1 MVFLGID
8 VGSSSVKGQTIDV
21 NGKQVEFASHDVS
34 SLINRSQ
41 PTWAERDPA
50 ALWLAVCAVLRA
62 MKRLDEVEVLSV
74 AATSGSVLAVNAK
87 MQPLSQILLYSDK
100 RAQAE
105 VDYIREKS
113 ADALAY
119 EPFLPLDASLATPK
133 ILWLKRN
140 VPNFSQV
147 QTVLNETDYIQAKL
161 SGEVCTSPSIAG
173 KAHVDVRSG
182 RYLERVFDDIGIGL
196 VLLPRIQPIGHVVGT
211 VTGSASL
218 ETGIAE
224 GAEVANGL
232 TDATASDLASGVIAE
247 GQVNLSIGTSL
258 VAHAVTPLAR
268 PDHDKRIY
276 YKSYVDGM
284 FVAGGATDAGTLPLT
299 SLSRFLGISVQELDR
314 LAGEVPPGCD
324 GLLAQPQWVGSRI
337 PFRNPRIRGF
347 FVGLTEQN
355 LSPGHLHRS
364 LLEGNAFVAKQVLD
378 IVGRV
383 TGLEA
388 EELRTSG
395 GASSSDI
402 QNQIIADVT
411 SKTVTAVE
419 NAEASLGCA
428 MLALHA
434 AQKNLSFKEIAAL
447 TVAIR
452 KSFQPEQDAHM
463 LYQQA
468 LPKFVSATSALYGNE

>member
-8 VGSSSVKGQTIDV
+8 VGSSSVKAQTIDDK
-21 NGKQVEFASHDVS
+21 GKRVEFASHDVS
-34 SLINRSQ
+34 SLITRPQ
-41 PTWAERDPA
+41 PIWAERDPA
-50 ALWLAVCAVLRA
+50 ALWRAVCTVLRA

-74 AATSGSVLAVNAK
+74 AATSGSVLAVNGK
-87 MQPLSQILLYSDK
+87 LQPFSPILLYSDK

-105 VDYIREKS
+105 VSYIREKS

-140 VPNFSQV
+140 MPNFSEV

-161 SGEVCTSPSIAG
+161 SGKVCTSPSIAG
-173 KAHVDVRSG
+173 KSHVDVRSG
-182 RYLERVFDDIGIGL
+182 RYLERMFDDIGISL
-196 VLLPRIQPIGHVVGT
+196 TLLPRIQPIGYALGT
-211 VTGSASL
+211 VTESASL

-224 GAEVANGL
+224 GAEVTNGL
-232 TDATASDLASGVIAE
+232 TDATAADLASGAIAE

-258 VAHAVTPLAR
+258 VAHAVTCVAL
-268 PDHDKRIY
+268 PDYDKRIY
-276 YKSYVDGM
+276 HKSYVDGL

-299 SLSRFLGISVQELDR
+299 NLARFLGKSLQELDS
-314 LAGEVPPGCD
+314 LAGEVSPACD
-324 GLLAQPQWVGSRI
+324 GLLAQPQWIGSRI

-347 FVGLTEQN
+347 FVGLTERN
-355 LSPGHLHRS
+355 LSAGHLHRS

-383 TGLEA
+383 TGLEPK
-388 EELRTSG
+388 ELRTSG

-411 SKTVTAVE
+411 GKTVTAVE

-428 MLALHA
+428 MLAIHSSKKKLP
-434 AQKNLSFKEIAAL
+434 LDEIAAL
-447 TVAIR
+447 TVATR
-452 KSFQPEQDAHM
+452 RSFQPNQDAHV

-468 LPKFVSATSALYGNE
+468 LSKFVSATLALYGNA